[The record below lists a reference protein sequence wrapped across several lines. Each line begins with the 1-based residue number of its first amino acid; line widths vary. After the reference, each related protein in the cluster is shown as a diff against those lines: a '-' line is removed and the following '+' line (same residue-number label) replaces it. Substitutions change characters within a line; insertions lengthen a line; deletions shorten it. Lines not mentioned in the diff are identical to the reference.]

1 MKTITTLLLLLVCF
15 NVLST
20 FGQQRLELSLKKD
33 TDEPTSKT
41 EHVYVIEIKNVSNNL
56 GAFYLKAKNTSC
68 NQNKIAQVNLNQEL
82 LQINNLRIE
91 SNSITLK
98 GKESYDFIVK
108 ISRPLNT
115 KLNTW
120 NCTEITVVSQDM
132 RLSSNSLIIKTFI
145 PNPKDFN

>member
-1 MKTITTLLLLLVCF
+1 MKTTTTLLLLVCF

-33 TDEPTSKT
+33 TDKPTSKT
-41 EHVYVIEIKNVSNNL
+41 EHVYVIEVKNVSNNP
-56 GAFYLKAKNTSC
+56 GTFYLNANNISC
-68 NQNKIAQVNLNQEL
+68 NQINISQVDLKQEL

-91 SNSITLK
+91 SNRITLK
-98 GKESYDFIVK
+98 SKESYEFIVK

-120 NCTEITVVSQDM
+120 NCTEITAVSQDM
-132 RLSSNSLIIKTFI
+132 RLSSNPLTIKTFI

>member
-1 MKTITTLLLLLVCF
+1 MKTTTTLLLLVCF

-41 EHVYVIEIKNVSNNL
+41 EHVYVIEVKNVSNNL
-56 GAFYLKAKNTSC
+56 GTFYLNANNTSC
-68 NQNKIAQVNLNQEL
+68 NQINISQVDLKQEL

-91 SNSITLK
+91 SNKITLK
-98 GKESYDFIVK
+98 GKESYEFIVK

-120 NCTEITVVSQDM
+120 NCTEITAVSQDM
-132 RLSSNSLIIKTFI
+132 RLSSNPLIIKTFI